1 MFGEPL
7 VDVLFNAVVRALP
20 ILRATPGVASLFR
33 KSAETAGIGTHA
45 AAILPFVLT
54 AVLPAVLSAK
64 LAIASGLAVV
74 CAAFLAALITGAVA
88 IGSPTALASPIAA
101 MAEIGRARSA
111 GPVAA
116 FAPVIVLVIAGPV
129 LVTREVPASF
139 AFAFVAPA
147 FVLPAVGL
155 VDSALAV
162 APVIQ
167 AVSASFA
174 VEFLFP
180 IAVFVPFVTV

>member
-45 AAILPFVLT
+45 AAILPFVLI

-64 LAIASGLAVV
+64 PIASGLAVV

-88 IGSPTALASPIAA
+88 IGSPTAFASPIAA
-101 MAEIGRARSA
+101 MAEIGCARSA

-116 FAPVIVLVIAGPV
+116 FAPVIILVIAGPV

-155 VDSALAV
+155 IDSALAV

-174 VEFLFP
+174 VEFLFA